1 LLCISQEGSRVSIS
15 MRVDLGGE
23 RDAGLLSLRR
33 IARLRPAQLWPWA
46 LLLLMALLV
55 AAPLGFLVLGSF
67 SSGRLLGEID
77 FGALSLDNYR
87 VVWGNPATHAVFAN
101 TVIYALGAVSIGV
114 PLALSLAFLV
124 ERTNIPGKLWIY
136 TGVTLCLAMP
146 GLLHAMAYVL
156 LLSPKIG
163 FINRFLMNAFD
174 LEAAPFNIY
183 GLAGM
188 ALVEGMR
195 LVPTAFLMMLPLLR
209 NMDPALEEAASTS
222 GAGPIYVLRRVTML
236 LMLPGIVA
244 VLIYQLV
251 SALEVFDVPSIVGMP
266 GGIYVFS
273 TRIYAA
279 LHSTSALP
287 DYGKANALAILYLV
301 IAVAMTTVYLKVI
314 SRAER
319 FSVVSGRGYR
329 PRTIDL
335 GAWRWVALALACLYL
350 LAAFVLPFLVLA
362 YTSFLPF
369 LQVPSARAFHAFSW
383 INYRKVFES
392 DEIGVV
398 VRNTLIMTALAA
410 SLTLVLSF
418 LISLVI
424 VRSKFWGRKLLDQ
437 LAFLPHA
444 IPGIVMGLALL
455 WVFLKIDNFGLPIF
469 GTIWSMALAFTL
481 TFVAYG
487 TRAMNAAILQIHRD
501 LEEAA
506 LMSGASTWRTAW
518 RVFVPL
524 LAPALAGLWLWAVLH
539 AVRTAGLPL
548 MLYQGAN
555 NQVLS
560 VMIWN
565 MWTDGQI
572 AQVGAVA
579 TIMILALLA
588 LTLLLRS
595 FGFGRASSH

>member
-1 LLCISQEGSRVSIS
+1 
-15 MRVDLGGE
+15 MRVDPWAQ
-23 RDAGLLSLRR
+23 RDAGSLSLRR
-33 IARLRPAQLWPWA
+33 LARLRPARLWPWA
-46 LLLLMALLV
+46 LLLLMGLLV
-55 AAPLGFLVLGSF
+55 AVPLGFLVLGSF
-67 SSGRLLGEID
+67 SSGRFRGEID
-77 FGALSLDNYR
+77 LGALTLDNYR
-87 VVWGNPATHAVFAN
+87 VVWGSPATRAVFAN

-114 PLALSLAFLV
+114 PLALALAFLV
-124 ERTNIPGKLWIY
+124 ERTNVPGKIGIY
-136 TGVTLCLAMP
+136 SGVTLCLAMP

-163 FINRFLMNAFD
+163 FINKFLMGLFD
-174 LEAAPFNIY
+174 LETAPFNIY

-195 LVPTAFLMMLPLLR
+195 LVPTAFLMMVPLLR
-209 NMDPALEEAASTS
+209 NMDPALEEAAATA
-222 GAGPIYVLRRVTML
+222 GAGPLYVLRRVTML

-244 VLIYQLV
+244 ILIYQLV
-251 SALEVFDVPSIVGMP
+251 SALEVFDVPSIIGMP
-266 GGIYVFS
+266 AGIYVFS

-301 IAVAMTTVYLKVI
+301 IAIAMTAVYLKVI
-314 SRAER
+314 GRAER
-319 FSVVSGRGYR
+319 FSIVSGRGYQ

-335 GAWRWVALALACLYL
+335 GAWRWLALAFACLYL
-350 LAAFVLPFLVLA
+350 LVAFVLPFLALA
-362 YTSFLPF
+362 YTSFLPY
-369 LQVPSARAFHAFSW
+369 LQVPSARALGSFSW
-383 INYRKVFES
+383 VNYRKILDS
-392 DEIGVV
+392 DLIGVV
-398 VRNTLIMTALAA
+398 VRNTLVMTCLAA
-410 SLTLVLSF
+410 TLTLALSF

-437 LAFLPHA
+437 LAFMPHA
-444 IPGIVMGLALL
+444 IPGMVMGLALL
-455 WVFLKIDNFGLPIF
+455 WVFLKIDGFGLPIF
-469 GTIWSMALAFTL
+469 GTIWSMALAFTV

-487 TRAMNAAILQIHRD
+487 TRTMNAALLQVHRD

-524 LAPALAGLWLWAVLH
+524 LSPALAALWLWAVLH

-565 MWTDGQI
+565 MWSDGAI

-579 TIMILALLA
+579 TLMILALFA
-588 LTLLLRS
+588 LTLLLRT
-595 FGFGRASSH
+595 FGFGRATAR